1 MGISTYKKSS
11 IKEIK
16 QLFTRVFSDSEG
28 PSEGSLIGNLAFDL
42 IETTASKDIYGFV
55 ATENDQI
62 IGSIFFTRLI
72 FENGVNTFIL
82 APVAIHTDWQGR
94 GIGQKLIKYG
104 IDHLKKKGVTLMFTY
119 GDPNYYSK
127 VGFSQITEKVAKAP
141 LKLSQPEGWLCQSLV
156 GSEIKPI
163 AGNSHCVEALNKAE
177 YW

>member
-1 MGISTYKKSS
+1 MEFSTYKKTS
-11 IKEIK
+11 IEEIK
-16 QLFTRVFSDSEG
+16 QLFTKVFSDSEG
-28 PSEGSLIGNLAFDL
+28 PGEGSLIGNLAFDL
-42 IETTASKDIYGFV
+42 IERTDSKDIYGFV

-72 FENGVNTFIL
+72 FENGTNTFIL

-94 GIGQKLIKYG
+94 GIGQNLIKYG
-104 IDHLKKKGVTLMFTY
+104 IYHLKKEGVTLMFTY

-127 VGFSQITEKVAKAP
+127 VGFSQISEKVAKAP

-156 GSEIKPI
+156 GSEIEPI
-163 AGNSHCVEALNKAE
+163 TGHSHCVEALNKAE

>member
-1 MGISTYKKSS
+1 MELSTYNKSS
-11 IKEIK
+11 IEEIK
-16 QLFTRVFSDSEG
+16 QLFTKVFSDSEG

-42 IETTASKDIYGFV
+42 IESTDSKDIYGFV
-55 ATENDQI
+55 ASENDQI

-72 FENGVNTFIL
+72 FENGVNAFIL
-82 APVAIHTDWQGR
+82 APVAIHTNWQGR
-94 GIGQKLIKYG
+94 GIGQNLIKYG
-104 IDHLKKKGVTLMFTY
+104 IDHLKKEGVTLMFTY

-156 GSEIKPI
+156 DRDIEPI
-163 AGNSHCVEALNKAE
+163 AGNSRCVEALNKAE